1 MCIVQHCAALLSKQ
15 RFMAM
20 KQIKRIKLT
29 FVSRINSFVGL
40 VKDEIYGLIKAL
52 QGSVEATAVSRHN
65 HNVMAHKRIQGRGHC
80 VL

>member
-1 MCIVQHCAALLSKQ
+1 
-15 RFMAM
+15 M
-20 KQIKRIKLT
+20 KQIKWIRLT

>member
-1 MCIVQHCAALLSKQ
+1 
-15 RFMAM
+15 M
-20 KQIKRIKLT
+20 KQIKLIKLT

-65 HNVMAHKRIQGRGHC
+65 HDVMAHKRIQGRGHC
-80 VL
+80 AVKNK

>member
-1 MCIVQHCAALLSKQ
+1 
-15 RFMAM
+15 MAM
-20 KQIKRIKLT
+20 KQIEWIKLT

-52 QGSVEATAVSRHN
+52 QGSVEATAVSCHN

>member
-1 MCIVQHCAALLSKQ
+1 
-15 RFMAM
+15 M
-20 KQIKRIKLT
+20 KQIKLIKLT

-65 HNVMAHKRIQGRGHC
+65 HDVMAHK
-80 VL
+80 

>member
-1 MCIVQHCAALLSKQ
+1 MTT
-15 RFMAM
+15 
-20 KQIKRIKLT
+20 KQIELTKLT